1 MDMAFGLDIIIM
13 VVAGLIVL
21 VVAFTIISIFNGLIQ
36 LKNNIKKSWAN
47 IDVLLKQRSD
57 ELPNL
62 IESVKGFMKQE
73 RGVLLDVTKA
83 RTQFLNAQ
91 SMSEKAAADNMISGA
106 LKSLFAVA
114 ESYPQLKS
122 NENFLQLQG
131 RISGLENSIA
141 DRREF
146 YNDSVNTYNIRI
158 EQFPDRIIAGW
169 LGYTKPEVLFEA
181 TAEERQNVKIKF

>member
-1 MDMAFGLDIIIM
+1 MAFGLDIIIM